1 MAAATVTAA
10 AAPAPAPAAGKVVV
24 VTGVTKGL
32 GEALALELA
41 SRGHTV
47 AGCGRS
53 EDKLEKLRSRLQGK
67 HLFKAADVTSDKSVG
82 EFCQAVIDTLGIP
95 DIVINNA
102 GCINANAKLWDVPI
116 EEFHSVIDTNVKGT
130 YHVIRHFVPYLV
142 SKKGSVIVNL
152 SSGWGRSTAA
162 EASALAESL
171 HPLVLAN
178 LSAAWSSILC
188 PLLASVTVEGWD
200 AQVAPYCATKWA
212 VEGMTKALAKELPP
226 GVVAVALNPG
236 IINTAMLQSCFGS
249 SASMYTTPDQWAP
262 HAANLILG
270 ISPLDNGAS
279 MTV

>member
-1 MAAATVTAA
+1 MAAAAVTAA
-10 AAPAPAPAAGKVVV
+10 AAPTPAPAAGKVVV

-67 HLFKAADVTSDKSVG
+67 HLFKAADVTSDKSVE
-82 EFCQAVIDTLGIP
+82 EFCQAVVDTLGIP

-116 EEFHSVIDTNVKGT
+116 EEFHSVIDTNVNGT
-130 YHVIRHFVPYLV
+130 YHVIRHFVPHLI
-142 SKKGSVIVNL
+142 SKKGTVIVNL

-162 EASALAESL
+162 EAS
-171 HPLVLAN
+171 
-178 LSAAWSSILC
+178 
-188 PLLASVTVEGWD
+188 WD